1 MGRTLLWTINVAD
14 SKNTR
19 RAIKHGRGGDGRP
32 RFNLMLALGC
42 HSHTTYY
49 MQGCVLT
56 AIAVGWKKSRQIRIA
71 YRPSRNLA
79 TIILLPS
86 SVAGLFRVLCCLV
99 KMFQGDGACR
109 LRVGRIRE
117 DGRHEFHR
125 RMSSGTVYVRA

>member
-56 AIAVGWKKSRQIRIA
+56 AIAVGWKSHTKFELHIGHR
-71 YRPSRNLA
+71 A
-79 TIILLPS
+79 T
-86 SVAGLFRVLCCLV
+86 
-99 KMFQGDGACR
+99 
-109 LRVGRIRE
+109 
-117 DGRHEFHR
+117 
-125 RMSSGTVYVRA
+125 